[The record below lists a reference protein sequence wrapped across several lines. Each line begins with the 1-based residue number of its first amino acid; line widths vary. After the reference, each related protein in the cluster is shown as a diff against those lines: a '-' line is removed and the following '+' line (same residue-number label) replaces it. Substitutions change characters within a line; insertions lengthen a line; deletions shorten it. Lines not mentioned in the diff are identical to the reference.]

1 MDNQGEKIKA
11 LVREKGLTD
20 EDFAKMLEI
29 TRQGVHDIYKR
40 KVIKPKQMKEILQ
53 LLGFNENSLASN
65 LQNSEVQTDIP
76 QSELREFYERII
88 KEKDAHIEDL
98 RRMLFMMERRDTSI
112 GN

>member
-1 MDNQGEKIKA
+1 MDNQGDKVKA

-20 EDFAKMLEI
+20 EEFAKMLEI

-53 LLGFNENSLASN
+53 ILGFNESYLTGN
-65 LQNSEVQTDIP
+65 LQVEEQKEMP
-76 QSELREFYERII
+76 QSEIREFYERII

-98 RRMLFMMERRDTSI
+98 RRMLFLVESKQVK
-112 GN
+112 